1 MRNGKFGT
9 LVVFTLGVVLAA
21 SGADGATRRLRRMVV
36 VGDSVLAGF
45 SSGGFVAR
53 GHGGQ
58 VDSAPA
64 FVARRAGVSLAQP
77 LMSGPGVPP
86 QLSISDANGN
96 GVLDPGDVRRSSD
109 SIGFR
114 SKPVRNARNL
124 AVPGEDMVSV
134 FDQIAPGVIAG
145 RLVEGDSVDGR
156 DVLKFLELGL
166 PFRSERVSQ
175 VSRAQDIG
183 PSFLMVWIGNNDV
196 LDMAANTDAFA
207 ATMDSAE
214 FGRRFRRLL
223 DELADTRADMAVGNL
238 PDVTGI
244 AALRHAGTEVTSCR
258 QADGSVQPVAA
269 DDLLSIDLERSSL
282 PVPPCT
288 AVLGPVERDQIRGTV
303 MAFNAEIAAAIAETE
318 LNRGVSI
325 APVDLFA
332 LFDGLRQSGADI
344 NGDGSV
350 DLTTGYLG
358 GVFSLDGIHPTPTG
372 NALIANAFLDAI
384 QQRFG
389 DVVPR
394 VDVARV
400 AARDGLVG
408 NRFRPAGEP
417 PFGLFAPDDQDELAS
432 FFDHIFDRVS
442 RGATD
447 FRDDAGDF
455 GRDFA
460 RRIRR
465 FFQDLF

>member
-9 LVVFTLGVVLAA
+9 FVIATLAVTLAA
-21 SGADGATRRLRRMVV
+21 SGADGATRRLRKMVV

-64 FVARRAGVSLAQP
+64 FVARRARVSLAQP

-96 GVLDPGDVRRSSD
+96 GVLDPDDVRRTSD
-109 SIGFR
+109 GIGFR
-114 SKPVRNARNL
+114 AKPVRSARNL
-124 AVPGEDMVSV
+124 AIPGEDMVSV
-134 FDQIAPGVIAG
+134 FDEIAPGVIAR

-175 VSRAQDIG
+175 VTRAQAIR
-183 PSFLMVWIGNNDV
+183 PSFIMVWIGNNDV
-196 LDMAANTDAFA
+196 LDMAASTDPGA
-207 ATMDSAE
+207 ATMDPAE

-223 DELADTRADMAVGNL
+223 DELADTGADMAVGNL

-258 QADGSVQPVAA
+258 QADGSVRTVAA
-269 DDLLSIDLERSSL
+269 DDLLPVDLERSSL

-288 AVLGPVERDQIRGTV
+288 NVLGPVERDQIRGTV
-303 MAFNAEIAAAIAETE
+303 MAFNAEISSAISETE
-318 LNRGVSI
+318 LNRGISI
-325 APVDLFA
+325 APVDLFT
-332 LFDGLRQSGADI
+332 LFDGLRQNGFDV
-344 NGDGSV
+344 NGDGSA

-389 DVVPR
+389 DVIPR

-400 AARDGLVG
+400 AARDGLVSSS
-408 NRFRPAGEP
+408 FRPAGEP
-417 PFGLFAPDDQDELAS
+417 PFGLFAPDDQNDLAG
-432 FFDHIFDRVS
+432 FFDNIFDRVS
-442 RGATD
+442 RGATQ
-447 FRDDAGDF
+447 FRDDVGDL

-460 RRIRR
+460 RRIKR